1 MLAKH
6 LNKVITGGYVAI
18 GLLAALI
25 LPVIADGLG
34 FGGGLLLG
42 LVIVMIGA
50 ISQEITARGDSHRQA
65 VRAVIALR
73 ANLDKVNTEVEDV
86 RKDMGKASIDA
97 KGARD
102 SAQKI
107 AQANEAAAEQL
118 KILQVEFNATKEL
131 IPQLQQFQQSVSGD
145 ISQIQVAGNT
155 LHTEFQTLQQQ
166 HQALQQTV
174 QQMQATLAAGA
185 SAAPPPPPPAP
196 APEPTPAPA
205 PQQPAPQQ
213 PAEPPPA
220 QPAEQPVEQAVEP
233 PAPSAPP
240 PSASVPPA
248 APPAEGFV
256 AATLQDLQTHLAGAD
271 TGNSVDT
278 ALLAVGEALRDDAVD
293 LYVEPTVSLPE
304 RKPTHMECYGG
315 VRGSDGNPL
324 TVDQNLDI
332 SGREALMA
340 SIENALL
347 VRSLSRIEALDTGGA
362 PGAGCFYNV
371 SAFSLGD
378 RNFFGG
384 LIGYLQ
390 KLPDL
395 CAKLVLEFPQAALM
409 QHGENAVQDLVRL
422 HELGVRYSI
431 DEVTDLEIDFES
443 LVGFGFRFAKVG
455 SKFIRVQAKSADDPE
470 SVHGLSKFLKG
481 LGVEMIVENVDTDL
495 SLVELIG
502 FEIGFGQGPLF
513 GPPAIV

>member
-25 LPVIADGLG
+25 LPAIADGLG
-34 FGGGLLLG
+34 FGGGFLLG

-50 ISQEITARGDSHRQA
+50 ISQEFTVRGGSHRQA
-65 VRAVIALR
+65 ARAVGALR
-73 ANLDKVNTEVEDV
+73 ANLDKVNTEVEGV
-86 RKDMGKASIDA
+86 RKDMGKASTDA
-97 KGARD
+97 KGAKD

-107 AQANEAAAEQL
+107 VQANEAAAEQL
-118 KILQVEFNATKEL
+118 KILQIEFNATKEL

-174 QQMQATLAAGA
+174 QQMQATLAANA
-185 SAAPPPPPPAP
+185 SAAPPPPAP
-196 APEPTPAPA
+196 APQPTPAPA

-220 QPAEQPVEQAVEP
+220 PPAAQPVEQAAEQ
-233 PAPSAPP
+233 PAPSAPAP
-240 PSASVPPA
+240 AAPPPA

-271 TGNSVDT
+271 PGNPVDT
-278 ALLAVGEALRDDAVD
+278 ALLAVGEALRADAVD

-304 RKPTHMECYGG
+304 RKPTHMECYCG

-324 TVDQNLDI
+324 TVDQDLDI

-347 VRSLSRIEALDTGGA
+347 MRSLSRIEALDTGGA

-371 SAFSLGD
+371 AAFSLGD

-384 LIGYLQ
+384 LIGHLQ
-390 KLPDL
+390 TLPDL

-455 SKFIRVQAKSADDPE
+455 AKFIRVQAKTADDPE
-470 SVHGLSKFLKG
+470 NVHGLSKFLKE

-502 FEIGFGQGPLF
+502 FEMSFGQGPLF

>member
-34 FGGGLLLG
+34 FGGGFLLG

-50 ISQEITARGDSHRQA
+50 ISQEFTVRGDSHRQA
-65 VRAVIALR
+65 ARAVIALR

-86 RKDMGKASIDA
+86 RKDMGKSSIDA
-97 KGARD
+97 KGAKD

-107 AQANEAAAEQL
+107 VQANEAAAQQL
-118 KILQVEFNATKEL
+118 KILQVEFNAIKEL

-174 QQMQATLAAGA
+174 QQMQATLAASA

-196 APEPTPAPA
+196 APEPTPEPTPE
-205 PQQPAPQQ
+205 PQ
-213 PAEPPPA
+213 
-220 QPAEQPVEQAVEP
+220 QPVEQAAEP
-233 PAPSAPP
+233 PAPAAPA
-240 PSASVPPA
+240 PS

-271 TGNSVDT
+271 TGNPVDT

-324 TVDQNLDI
+324 TVDQDLDI

-347 VRSLSRIEALDTGGA
+347 MRSLSRIEAIDTGGA

-371 SAFSLGD
+371 AAFSLGD

-384 LIGYLQ
+384 LIGHLQ
-390 KLPDL
+390 ALPDL

-455 SKFIRVQAKSADDPE
+455 AKFIRVQAKTADDPE
-470 SVHGLSKFLKG
+470 TVHGLSKFLKE
-481 LGVEMIVENVDTDL
+481 LGVEMIVENVDSDL

-502 FEIGFGQGPLF
+502 FEMSFGQGPLF